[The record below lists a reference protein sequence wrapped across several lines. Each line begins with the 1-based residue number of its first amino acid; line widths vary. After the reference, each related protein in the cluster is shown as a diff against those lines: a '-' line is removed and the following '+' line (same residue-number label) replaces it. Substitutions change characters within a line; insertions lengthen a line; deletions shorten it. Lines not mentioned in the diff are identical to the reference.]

1 MEESKNF
8 KDEIDS
14 WIKDLNSRIS
24 LIEDLPH
31 IVKENTDNIQHNYE
45 LISDLLYEIN
55 ELKMEVNSL
64 KLIQI
69 INITELE
76 NLKKNLKNHKENEK
90 CQTSQIF

>member
-45 LISDLLYEIN
+45 LISDLLYKIN
-55 ELKMEVNSL
+55 ELKMEVNFL

-90 CQTSQIF
+90 YQTSQIF